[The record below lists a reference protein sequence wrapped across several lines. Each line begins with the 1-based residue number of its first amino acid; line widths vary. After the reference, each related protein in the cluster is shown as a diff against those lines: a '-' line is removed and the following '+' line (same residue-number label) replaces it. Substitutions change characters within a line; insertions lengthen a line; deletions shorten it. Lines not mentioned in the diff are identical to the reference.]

1 MKKIILALAIVGS
14 TAIAAIAQTP
24 TPPSRPT
31 STAATP
37 AGSPAA
43 SAGGTGAEGKVAYI
57 NTAAFRAGIGELKV
71 KIDALNSE
79 FDPKRK
85 EVQAMEEELTNLK
98 NKINTQGA
106 TVSVQVRNQW
116 AEEYG
121 EKEKVYKRKAE
132 DYEALGNRR
141 LGEISQPIY
150 DKVAKFIEQY
160 CQSRGIVMVMEGGAA
175 QQAGI
180 LLFAAPATDITDDF
194 MKEYNKAYPS
204 PGGAAPTA
212 SGAKKQ

>member
-1 MKKIILALAIVGS
+1 KIVLAVAIVCALAI
-14 TAIAAIAQTP
+14 AAFAQTP
-24 TPPSRPT
+24 TPPSRP
-31 STAATP
+31 AATP
-37 AGSPAA
+37 ANAAAA

-57 NTAAFRAGIGELKV
+57 NTAAFRTGINELKV
-71 KIDALNSE
+71 KFDALNTE

-85 EVQAMEEELTNLK
+85 EGQSMEEELTNLK

-116 AEEYG
+116 AEEYT

-132 DYEALGNRR
+132 DYSALGDKRM
-141 LGEISQPIY
+141 GEISQPIY
-150 DKVAKFIEQY
+150 DKVGKFLEQY
-160 CQSRGIVMVMEGGAA
+160 CQSRGIVMVMEGGPA

-194 MKEYNKAYPS
+194 MKEYNKVNPS
-204 PGGAAPTA
+204 SGGTAASPP
-212 SGAKKQ
+212 GAKKQ